1 MPGVSSGTRMKV
13 RPLCRVDSGSLRNMP
28 KSQWAKAPRLAQ
40 VFWPLITKWSP
51 SLIAVAWMLA
61 MSEPAFGS
69 LQPCAQ
75 TSSEDAIFGRT
86 RAFCSGVPTSM
97 IVGPRRKMPFWLTRP
112 GAPAR

>member
-1 MPGVSSGTRMKV
+1 MKV
-13 RPLCRVDSGSLRNMP
+13 SPLCRVESGSLRNMP

-40 VFWPLITKWSP
+40 VFCPLMTKWSP

-69 LQPCAQ
+69 DQPWAQ
-75 TSSEDAIFGRT
+75 TSSDEAIFGRK
-86 RAFCSGVPTSM
+86 RAFW
-97 IVGPRRKMPFWLTRP
+97 FTRP